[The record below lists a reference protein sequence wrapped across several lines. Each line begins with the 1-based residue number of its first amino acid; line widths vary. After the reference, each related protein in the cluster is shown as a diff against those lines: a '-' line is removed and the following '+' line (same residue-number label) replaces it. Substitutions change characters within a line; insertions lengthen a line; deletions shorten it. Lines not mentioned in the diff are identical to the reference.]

1 MKKEKKKVTPHV
13 VGDICRLVDYYLKEH
28 KKENKKIS
36 GIVFSNEGAKGREPL
51 FDASNSKTGDI
62 FAYWEDEEKGVI
74 CISAKES
81 GFEVKAPKNMRHFFR
96 SWRRSDFLITYLDVT
111 HLDVSKTTNFE
122 DCFRHFGGNA
132 SLSMKAPACL
142 VGLETWDVSNGFC
155 FDCMFFNAFLGN
167 ESVALDLS
175 NWKIKSEYRQS
186 FQGMFYNFAPNADE
200 VILNVTGWDMHGAR
214 NLARMF
220 NFFAPQATSVTIHG
234 IEEWRL
240 GNGDIQM
247 RQAFEDFALKS
258 GYHLDLSDWAK
269 KCNLK
274 PEMDEFSKGTFFRV
288 KKPVWEIY

>member
-1 MKKEKKKVTPHV
+1 MKKGKKKVTTHV
-13 VGDICRLVDYYLKEH
+13 VGDVYHLIDCYLREH
-28 KKENKKIS
+28 KEENKKIS
-36 GIVFSNEGAKGREPL
+36 GIVFSNEGSKGREPL
-51 FDASNSKTGDI
+51 FDCSNSLTKDI

-74 CISAKES
+74 CVSAKEP
-81 GFEVKAPKNMRHFFR
+81 GFEVKAPKNMQNFFGR
-96 SWRRSDFLITYLDVT
+96 WCRSDFLITYLDVT

-122 DCFRHFGGNA
+122 SCFRSFGGNA
-132 SLSMKAPACL
+132 SLSIKAPACL
-142 VGLETWDVSNGFC
+142 VGLEAWNVSNGFC
-155 FDCMFFNAFLGN
+155 FDYMFLNAFLSN
-167 ESVALDLS
+167 ESVILDLS

-186 FQGMFYNFAPNADE
+186 FKGMFYNFAPSADE
-200 VILNVTGWDMHGAR
+200 VILNVTGWDMHGAK
-214 NLARMF
+214 NLALMF
-220 NFFAPQATSVTIHG
+220 QLFAPQATSVAIHG

-258 GYHLDLSDWAK
+258 GYYLDLSDWAE